1 MRSTIPI
8 MVVMAY
14 SKGKGDYVVTR
25 GGGGHRRLA
34 GKTMLLGALRPHT
47 DLQRIID
54 QHLLVKYTTYM
65 TLHARIKPDMQQHPY
80 VCVAKTVFI

>member
-1 MRSTIPI
+1 
-8 MVVMAY
+8 
-14 SKGKGDYVVTR
+14 
-25 GGGGHRRLA
+25 LA